1 MYVTSGEKGEGGYD
15 ANFIVEYLVIMW
27 LQKRRK
33 VDTWEVGG
41 RRVPW
46 REVTVKDAVLQR
58 YDNKLHMKYLQERKT
73 IRINLTL

>member
-1 MYVTSGEKGEGGYD
+1 MYVTSGEKGGYD

-46 REVTVKDAVLQR
+46 REITVKKQSCKD
-58 YDNKLHMKYLQERKT
+58 M
-73 IRINLTL
+73 IINFTSNMYRNVKP